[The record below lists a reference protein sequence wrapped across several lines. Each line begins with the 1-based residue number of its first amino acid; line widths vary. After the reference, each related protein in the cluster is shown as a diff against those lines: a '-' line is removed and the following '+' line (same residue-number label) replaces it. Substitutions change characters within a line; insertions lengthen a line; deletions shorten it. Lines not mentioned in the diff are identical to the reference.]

1 MRKLATVCLS
11 LFFICLLNAQSD
23 RKVGNDSTILG
34 SRIKANVV
42 LSKLDT
48 IYEKKILYSLLDRD
62 YYIII
67 QTGEHYNEYI
77 ARIDSLCS
85 ITIFKKVENDKD
97 FERLKAKKALT
108 RKDRKRLKQLVED
121 RQTISDAF
129 NTSQYSVIS
138 ITSSHSATYITGVP
152 SYFVMKD
159 EDDKI
164 HCEYSLSS
172 IITPCPI
179 NPYLWAYLIKKI
191 SENTK

>member
-48 IYEKKILYSLLDRD
+48 IFGKKILYSLLDRD

-77 ARIDSLCS
+77 ARIDRLCS
-85 ITIFKKVENDKD
+85 ITTFKKVENDKD

-108 RKDRKRLKQLVED
+108 RKERKRLKQLVED

-129 NTSQYSVIS
+129 NTSQ
-138 ITSSHSATYITGVP
+138 
-152 SYFVMKD
+152 
-159 EDDKI
+159 
-164 HCEYSLSS
+164 
-172 IITPCPI
+172 
-179 NPYLWAYLIKKI
+179 
-191 SENTK
+191 